1 MGKIRHVIEALIS
14 AFLFA
19 FQHVPISIAAT
30 FTPMLT
36 PLFLFLFTLHSSD
49 PRFSHHVNAFLF
61 SERLMFGR
69 IVAISGL
76 IVFLAACVQLAYVQ
90 LLRKD
95 KRIVTYGLYSVVRHP
110 QYLGIIGVTLGI
122 TIMCRQSVFGG
133 QVTEIWLI
141 QVLGYILLAGY
152 EERHLMKEHEEE
164 YQSYKEKVAFIFPI
178 PAIPKIPE
186 PLVSLAVAYFVSL
199 LLTVV

>member
-19 FQHVPISIAAT
+19 FQHVPISMVPTIG
-30 FTPMLT
+30 PMLT

-76 IVFLAACVQLAYVQ
+76 IVFLAACVQL
-90 LLRKD
+90 LRKD
-95 KRIVTYGLYSVVRHP
+95 EELVTYGLYSVVRHP
-110 QYLGIIGVTLGI
+110 QYFGIIGVTLGI
-122 TIMCRQSVFGG
+122 TIMCRQSEFGG
-133 QVTEIWLI
+133 QVTEIWMV

-152 EERHLMKEHEEE
+152 EERHLMKEHEE

-178 PAIPKIPE
+178 PSVPKIPE
-186 PLVSLAVAYFVSL
+186 PLVSLAVAVVVWF
-199 LLTVV
+199 LLTVL